1 MHVYMQRLKAGQGSF
16 ALALSGD
23 DDTSISDDYLLALEG
38 WKERKDQLH
47 KQQKSISEVNEEAE
61 KVSLLSSLSSR
72 HKEDKN
78 TL

>member
-1 MHVYMQRLKAGQGSF
+1 MQRLKAGQGSF

-23 DDTSISDDYLLALEG
+23 DDTSISDDHLLAIEG
-38 WKERKDQLH
+38 WKARKDQLH
-47 KQQKSISEVNEEAE
+47 KQQKFVSEVNREAE
-61 KVSLLSSLSSR
+61 KVNLLLLSLSSR

>member
-1 MHVYMQRLKAGQGSF
+1 MQQLKAGQGSF

-23 DDTSISDDYLLALEG
+23 DDTSISDDHLLAMEG
-38 WKERKDQLH
+38 WKARRDQLH
-47 KQQKSISEVNEEAE
+47 KQQKSVSEVNRGAE
-61 KVSLLSSLSSR
+61 KVNLLLSLSSR

>member
-1 MHVYMQRLKAGQGSF
+1 MQRLKAGQGSF

-23 DDTSISDDYLLALEG
+23 DTSISDDHLLAIQG
-38 WKERKDQLH
+38 WKARKDQLH
-47 KQQKSISEVNEEAE
+47 KQQKSVSEVNREAE
-61 KVSLLSSLSSR
+61 KVNLLSSLSSR

>member
-1 MHVYMQRLKAGQGSF
+1 MQRLKAGQGSF

-23 DDTSISDDYLLALEG
+23 DTSISDDHLLAIEG
-38 WKERKDQLH
+38 WKARKDQLH
-47 KQQKSISEVNEEAE
+47 KQQKSVSEVNREAE
-61 KVSLLSSLSSR
+61 KLNLLLLSLSSR